1 MAFNHI
7 YLTVEGLAKA
17 KAELEELRTVK
28 RLENEDRLREAIA
41 LGDLSENSE
50 YDAAKD
56 EQARIASRILELEQ
70 MVNGAVLITETGN
83 FDRVALGSIVEIED
97 LDRMTDERFSGT
109 FKIVGT
115 AEADPLAGKISDV
128 SPVGK
133 AIIGKKSGAVV
144 DVSTPGGQRMYRI
157 VKIVA

>member
-83 FDRVALGSIVEIED
+83 FDRVALGSTVEIED
-97 LDRMTDERFSGT
+97 VDQMTEERFSGT

-115 AEADPLAGKISDV
+115 AEADPLAGKISDI